1 MMTKKHEPT
10 VETRSTVQALAS
22 VGTPQ
27 EDIAK
32 IIGISSKHT
41 LIKHYRKELDT
52 AMTMANATIAQTLF
66 KQAKNGNTSAAI
78 FWLKCRAG
86 WNDKHSE
93 YIKALELQNKKL
105 ELEVKK
111 LSVELNP
118 PNPEAIGED
127 YKVTLKPDEDIPSEP
142 IL

>member
-1 MMTKKHEPT
+1 MTKKHEPT

-27 EDIAK
+27 EEIAK

-66 KQAKNGNTSAAI
+66 KQAKNGNTAAAI

-86 WNDKHSE
+86 WSEKQQIEHSG
-93 YIKALELQNKKL
+93 ANGAP
-105 ELEVKK
+105 LEV
-111 LSVELNP
+111 
-118 PNPEAIGED
+118 I
-127 YKVTLKPDEDIPSEP
+127 VTRKIID
-142 IL
+142 